1 MLLGKSTEI
10 GSKFMIAASFDSQPH
25 YIVTRPDDRETLDA
39 LNMALEKLY
48 EVDPLFA
55 QKAYEANFPSMASS
69 HAVLNAKELAYISEK
84 KTITVAIPSD
94 WHPLFCLNNAKGH
107 DGIVPDVLEK
117 VSAYTGLSFTYSY
130 YDNYAEALAA
140 VQQNKADILGFY
152 LGSDEEA
159 LAQGL
164 VPTFSYV
171 DLNFILVRNK
181 ESKLPRRRADRRRY
195 RGETNAR
202 FRESGQHNV
211 LFRCDGS
218 AGRR

>member
-1 MLLGKSTEI
+1 MHK
-10 GSKFMIAASFDSQPH
+10 
-25 YIVTRPDDRETLDA
+25 
-39 LNMALEKLY
+39 
-48 EVDPLFA
+48 
-55 QKAYEANFPSMASS
+55 KAYEANFPSMASS

-107 DGIVPDVLEK
+107 AGIVPDVLEK

-181 ESKLPRRRADRRRY
+181 ESKLTPPT
-195 RGETNAR
+195 G
-202 FRESGQHNV
+202 
-211 LFRCDGS
+211 
-218 AGRR
+218 